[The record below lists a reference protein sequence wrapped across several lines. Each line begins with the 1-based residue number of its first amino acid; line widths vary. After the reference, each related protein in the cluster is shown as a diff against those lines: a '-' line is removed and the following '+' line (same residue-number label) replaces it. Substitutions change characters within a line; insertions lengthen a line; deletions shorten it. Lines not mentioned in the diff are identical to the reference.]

1 METKNKTMNVQGKK
15 VTVLGAARSG
25 LAAARL
31 LKNRGAQVFVSDAA
45 PAEKKA
51 QAVTF
56 LQKENIPFEFG
67 AHSERIFDADFC
79 VLSPGIPV
87 ASAVV
92 QNMLAKAIPVYSEI
106 EVASWFFKGP
116 LIAVTGS
123 NGKTTTTTL
132 IGEMLRTKYPQAM
145 VAGNIGQ
152 PFSDF
157 VDESR
162 EDVWGVVEV
171 SSFQLETIE
180 SFHPRQVVLLN
191 FAPNHLDRYPSYEAY
206 KEAKWRVTM
215 NLKEDDILVYNA
227 ADAEIVR
234 RLDSLACQ
242 KQGFYIE
249 GVQEEAR
256 AYFDGKAL
264 FVHGE
269 KLIEVQEM
277 GLRGIHNYMN
287 AMAAALA
294 ALNAGVSRENV
305 RQVLR
310 DFSGVEHR
318 LEFVR
323 ELDGVKFINDSKATT
338 VESLYYAL
346 QSFDQPVILIAG
358 GKDKGSD
365 FTRLND
371 SISKKVKALVLI
383 GKAADKMEKAWQGLK
398 PIVKPATLQEAV
410 EKAFELAR
418 PGEVVLLSP
427 ACASFDMFN
436 DFEDRGR
443 QFKQIVNALK
453 GNHEA

>member
-1 METKNKTMNVQGKK
+1 MKKKDTTMDVRGKK

-31 LKNRGAQVFVSDAA
+31 LKKRGAQVFVSDAA
-45 PAEKKA
+45 PAEKKS
-51 QAVTF
+51 QALDF
-56 LQKENIPFEFG
+56 LRKESIPFEFG
-67 AHSERIFDADFC
+67 GHSERIFDADFC

-92 QNMLAKAIPVYSEI
+92 QSMLDRAIPVYSEI

-132 IGEMLRTKYPQAM
+132 IGEMLRTKYPQAV

-157 VDESR
+157 VEESR
-162 EDVWGVVEV
+162 ENVWGVVEV

-215 NLKEDDILVYNA
+215 NLEENDILIYNA

-234 RLDSLACQ
+234 RLDSLSCQ
-242 KQGFYIE
+242 KQGFHIE
-249 GVQEEAR
+249 GAQETR

-264 FVHGE
+264 FVDGE
-269 KLIEVQEM
+269 ELIEVQEM
-277 GLRGIHNYMN
+277 GLRGLHNYMN

-294 ALNAGVSRENV
+294 ALNAGVSREGV

-310 DFSGVEHR
+310 NFSGVEHR

-346 QSFDQPVILIAG
+346 QSFDQPIILIAG

-371 SISKKVKALVLI
+371 SIARKVKALVLI
-383 GKAADKMEKAWQGLK
+383 GKAADKMEKAWHGLK
-398 PIVKPATLQEAV
+398 PLVKPATLHEAV
-410 EKAFELAR
+410 EKAFEMAR
-418 PGEVVLLSP
+418 PGDVVLLSP

-453 GNHEA
+453 GKHEA